1 MCMYIYAIYMSM
13 WYIFINITLIYMDM
27 LEISTK
33 NLIHPIFMVFY
44 GR

>member
-1 MCMYIYAIYMSM
+1 MSM

-33 NLIHPIFMVFY
+33 DLIHPLFMVLY